1 MSKAIPKVQKYMT
14 TSPVTVESGS
24 TLAAAQ
30 SMFQEHNIRH
40 LPVMEGHRLAGVLS
54 SRDVALAET
63 LAGADPEALLVRDAM
78 SLEVYAVSPDTLL
91 DEVASE
97 MVSKKYGSAVVMQNQ
112 KVVGIFTTVDLARAM
127 VDLLETRLSH

>member
-1 MSKAIPKVQKYMT
+1 MTKAIPKVQKYMT
-14 TSPVTVESGS
+14 TSPITVESGT
-24 TLAAAQ
+24 TLAEAQ
-30 SMFQEHNIRH
+30 AVFQEHNIRH
-40 LPVMEGHRLAGVLS
+40 LPVMESNRLAGVLS

-112 KVVGIFTTVDLARAM
+112 KVVGIFTTVDMARAM
-127 VDLLETRLSH
+127 VDLLETRLAH